1 MKVLFIGGTG
11 LISMAASK
19 LAVQQGFDLYLLN
32 RGNRDKFVPEGA
44 TMLRGDINNHIEMES
59 LLENRHFDVVVDWI
73 IFNNEDIERD
83 IKLFA
88 GKTNQYIF
96 ISTAATYQR
105 PPAYYILDESTPQHN
120 PGWDYAVNKIACEER
135 LIKEYREKSFPMTIV
150 RPSHTY
156 GNTSIPFAITSGG
169 NPWTLVDRILK
180 GKKIIIPGDGTSLW
194 TITHNTDFAKGLVGL
209 LGNTQTI
216 GHAFH
221 ITSDE
226 VKTWDQY
233 LNVIGQAVGVEP
245 KSIHITSECISL
257 FMPEFKGSLF
267 GDACNSYVLDNSKIK
282 KFVPGY
288 TATTSFEHGI
298 RQSIAYFEEHPE
310 LQTVDEVLNAKM
322 DKTIAAYEAFLSSIK
337 ENSFD

>member
-11 LISMAASK
+11 LISTAASK

-32 RGNRDKFVPEGA
+32 RGNRDTFIPEGA
-44 TMLRGDINNHIEMES
+44 TVLRGDIHNRDEMES
-59 LLENRHFDVVVDWI
+59 LLSNSHFDIVVNWI
-73 IFNNEDIERD
+73 VFHKEDIERD
-83 IKLFA
+83 INYFT

-135 LIKEYREKSFPMTIV
+135 LIREYREKGFPMTIV

-156 GNTSIPFAITSGG
+156 GDTSIPFAITSWAH
-169 NPWTLVDRILK
+169 PWTIIDRILK
-180 GKKIIIPGDGTSLW
+180 GKKIIVPGDGTSLW

-209 LGNTQTI
+209 LGNTQTL

-233 LNVIGQAVGVEP
+233 LAAIGQAIGVEP
-245 KSIHITSECISL
+245 QPIHITSECISRA
-257 FMPEFKGSLF
+257 MPEFKAPLF
-267 GDACNSYVLDNSKIK
+267 GDTCNSYVLDNSKIK
-282 KFVPGY
+282 RFVPGY

-298 RQSIAYFEEHPE
+298 RQSIAYFRQHPE
-310 LQTVDEVLNAKM
+310 LQTVDEALNAKM
-322 DKTIAAYEAFLSSIK
+322 DQLIAAYEAFLTSV
-337 ENSFD
+337 